1 MTDPDALLDGLAEG
15 VVRIEGGRVARLNRA
30 AAEILGA
37 DAERA
42 RGSPLIAVLR
52 DHRLERA
59 WLQGGSCELTLRGR
73 RVEAERIDGGLAL
86 RDVTEARTA
95 QEHARELL
103 AVLSHELRTPV
114 TTIRSTLEAL
124 GYDDLPAETRARLLA
139 RAGDETDRL
148 TRLLSDLTVDV
159 APPRE
164 RSVLLAPL
172 VERACAVLA
181 PVLRARRVEV
191 RRDLPR
197 LAVWADPDKVLQ
209 VLLNLIENAA
219 IHGPDDA
226 TVDVVAE
233 FAPPAH
239 DRASEGARGAVVA
252 RPGGTPGPA
261 PGAADAWVTIRVRD
275 GGDPLPPARL
285 EALFALRARGPSPKA
300 RGTGL
305 GLYVVRSIAERW
317 GGEAWGRPW
326 RESGPDGETGGNE
339 FGVRVPARR
348 EGAAEAGAG

>member
-1 MTDPDALLDGLAEG
+1 MSDPDAWLDDLVEG
-15 VVRIEGGRVARLNRA
+15 VVRIEGGRVVRLNRA
-30 AAEILGA
+30 AAAILGA

-42 RGSPLIAVLR
+42 RGLPAIAVLR
-52 DHRLERA
+52 DHRLERV
-59 WLQGGSCELTLRGR
+59 WLEGDSCELTLRGR
-73 RVEAERIDGGLAL
+73 RVEVQRIDGGLAL

-95 QEHARELL
+95 QENARELL

-124 GYDDLPAETRARLLA
+124 GYDDLPDETRSRLLA
-139 RAGDETDRL
+139 RAAEEVDRL

-172 VERACAVLA
+172 AERACAVLA
-181 PVLRARRVEV
+181 PVLTARRVEV

-197 LAVWADPDKVLQ
+197 LTVWADPDKVLQ

-219 IHGPDDA
+219 IHGPSDA

-233 FAPPAH
+233 VAPPAP
-239 DRASEGARGAVVA
+239 DGTSDGTRDGAPPRAE
-252 RPGGTPGPA
+252 
-261 PGAADAWVTIRVRD
+261 DAWVAIRVRD
-275 GGDPLPPARL
+275 RGEPLPPARL

-326 RESGPDGETGGNE
+326 RGAGPDAGEAGNE

-348 EGAAEAGAG
+348 EDGAGPLAV

>member
-1 MTDPDALLDGLAEG
+1 MSDPDAWLDGLAEG
-15 VVRIEGGRVARLNRA
+15 VVRIEGGRVVRLNRA
-30 AAEILGA
+30 AGEILGA

-42 RGSPLIAVLR
+42 RGLPVIAVLR

-59 WLQGGSCELTLRGR
+59 WLEGGRCELTLRGR
-73 RVEAERIDGGLAL
+73 RVEAERIDGGLTL

-103 AVLSHELRTPV
+103 TVLSHELRTPV

-139 RAGDETDRL
+139 RAGNEADRL

-181 PVLRARRVEV
+181 PVLEARRVEV
-191 RRDLPR
+191 RRELPR

-226 TVDVVAE
+226 GVDVVAE
-233 FAPPAH
+233 VAPE
-239 DRASEGARGAVVA
+239 ASDGARDGA
-252 RPGGTPGPA
+252 P
-261 PGAADAWVTIRVRD
+261 PGAADGWVTIRVRD
-275 GGDPLPPARL
+275 RGEPLPPARL

-300 RGTGL
+300 RGSGL
-305 GLYVVRSIAERW
+305 GLFVVRSIAERW

-326 RESGPDGETGGNE
+326 RESGPDGKVAGNE

-348 EGAAEAGAG
+348 DGVAERGAV